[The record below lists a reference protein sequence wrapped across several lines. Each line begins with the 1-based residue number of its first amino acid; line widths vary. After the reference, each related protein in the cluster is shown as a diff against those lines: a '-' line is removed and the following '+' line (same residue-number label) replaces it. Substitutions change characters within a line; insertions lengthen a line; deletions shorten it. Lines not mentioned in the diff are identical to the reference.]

1 MEKPASID
9 EYIAAF
15 PADVQEVLQKVRETV
30 KTAVPL
36 ATEAI
41 SYGMPTFK
49 LEGNLVHFGAFKE
62 HLGFYPIP
70 SGLEQFNAELAPYKG
85 GKGSVQFPY
94 NQPIPYALISKIV
107 QFRAAENL
115 EKAAAKRKRSS
126 KKEKNS

>member
-1 MEKPASID
+1 MKTESAKPTTID
-9 EYIAAF
+9 EYIANF
-15 PADVQEVLQKVRETV
+15 PADVQEILQKVRETI
-30 KTAVPL
+30 KTAAPQ

-70 SGLEQFNAELAPYKG
+70 SGLVEFQEELAPYKS

-94 NQPIPYALISKIV
+94 NQPMPFALITKIV
-107 QFRAAENL
+107 QFRVTENL
-115 EKAAAKRKRSS
+115 AKAAAK
-126 KKEKNS
+126 KKKK